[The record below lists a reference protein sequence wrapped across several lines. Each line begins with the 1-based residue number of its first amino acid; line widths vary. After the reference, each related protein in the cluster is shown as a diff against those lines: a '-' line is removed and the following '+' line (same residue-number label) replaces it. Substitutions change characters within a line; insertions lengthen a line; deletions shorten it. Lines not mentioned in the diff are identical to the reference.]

1 MFKHLLQSYIDLFTL
16 FLSGHITDT
25 ELEKRYFDLF
35 QNRDRMVMW
44 PDPVFQILDG
54 IFFALDEYSH
64 DPTLRSEG
72 DIDEMELRKEVGVA
86 LGKLQAI
93 SD

>member
-44 PDPVFQILDG
+44 PDPVFQILMG
-54 IFFALDEYSH
+54 YFSHSTSTPMTPPFAVREIS
-64 DPTLRSEG
+64 TKWSSEKRW
-72 DIDEMELRKEVGVA
+72 E
-86 LGKLQAI
+86 
-93 SD
+93 